1 MKENYEIRFLR
12 AKDIVAAVNIV
23 RSSFEEDYLI
33 PSVYRSKGIE
43 KFIYFELDNPFSA
56 YKYFV
61 ICKGK
66 EIVGF
71 AEFKLFKSNSV
82 AFLNVIAVSNNYKGL
97 GVGKLLLD
105 YSKNFF
111 AEYGYTAI
119 QLDVYKSNL
128 NAISYYDK
136 FGFVKTDS
144 KSFYKIQIPEN
155 SFEADIC
162 VLNFSQYKAMIEVFG
177 FYFIDI
183 IIDGITTRLGVID
196 NDIIIRGQYDLPLH
210 NVIKTISNALFA
222 NNVYLISESCDS
234 EGALIQD
241 EIYRFQLIIGE

>member
-1 MKENYEIRFLR
+1 MKENYEIRLLR
-12 AKDIVAAVNIV
+12 AKDVVAAVNIV
-23 RSSFEEDYLI
+23 RSSFEAAYLI
-33 PSVYRSKGIE
+33 PSVYRCKGIE

-56 YKYFV
+56 YKHFV
-61 ICKGK
+61 ICKGN

-71 AEFKLFKSNSV
+71 AEFKLLKSTSV
-82 AFLNVIAVSNNYKGL
+82 AFFNVIAISNKYKGL
-97 GVGKLLLD
+97 GLGKLLLE

-111 AEYGYTAI
+111 AEYGATAI

-144 KSFYKIQIPEN
+144 KRFYKIQIPEN

-177 FYFIDI
+177 FYFIDV
-183 IIDGITTRLGVID
+183 IIDSTAARLGVID
-196 NDIIIRGQYDLPLH
+196 SDIIIRGQYDLPLQ
-210 NVIKTISNALFA
+210 NTIKTISNALFV
-222 NNVYLISESCDS
+222 NNVYLIADSCDS
-234 EGALIQD
+234 EGALIKD
-241 EIYRFQLIIGE
+241 EIYRFQLIIR